1 MPMRNSL
8 LLKLMGAFL
17 AVILSGVVVMFV
29 LVNVATATQFR
40 RFVLSGDVIQARE
53 LASLLGDYYARQ
65 GSWEGVETL
74 LETRPAAS
82 PDAWPMMEGMMGPG
96 MMGRSMEEMFEM
108 MRGAGPLLDRVAVA
122 DASGIVVADSA
133 GLLVGQE
140 HAEHLELGVPV
151 VVDGQRVGTVL
162 VGSMIEPIL
171 NPLDQDFL
179 RSVNL
184 SVLLSALAVGVVAL
198 VLGSLLFRQITAP
211 LGALSA
217 AAEAV
222 TAGDLSRTVEVSSND
237 EIGRMGRS
245 FNTMARSLA
254 RAETLRHNMVVD
266 IAHELRTPLAVIQGN
281 LEALLDGVFDL
292 TLDNV
297 ASIHEETM
305 LLSRLVADL
314 RDLAL
319 AEAGQLKLARERADL
334 TALAARVVDSFQAQ
348 ALEKGVTLTTEL
360 APDGS
365 TEPSGRASG
374 RGLAEVLPPMEV
386 DVQRVSQVLFNL
398 LSNALRYT
406 PTGGTITVRA
416 EHVGGQVQVAVAD
429 TGEGIPP
436 EDLPH
441 VFERFYRAD
450 KSRARAS
457 GGSGLGLAIAKQIV
471 EAHGGRIWAK
481 SWIGVGSTFVFTLPT
496 PHGLVC
502 ATAHAGPA
510 AGKGR

>member
-1 MPMRNSL
+1 MHNSL
-8 LLKLMGAFL
+8 WLKLMGVFL
-17 AVILSGVVVMFV
+17 AVILSGVVVRFV

-40 RFVLSGDVIQARE
+40 RFVFSSDVIQARE
-53 LASLLGDYYARQ
+53 MAALLGDYYARK

-74 LETRPAAS
+74 LETEPAAS
-82 PDAWPMMEGMMGPG
+82 PDAWPMGRMMGPG
-96 MMGRSMEEMFEM
+96 MMGRSVEEMFEM
-108 MRGAGPLLDRVAVA
+108 MRGAGSLLDRVAVA
-122 DASGIVVADSA
+122 NASGIVVADSA
-133 GLLVGQE
+133 GLLVGQK
-140 HAEHLELGVPV
+140 HTEHLESGVPV

-184 SVLLSALAVGVVAL
+184 SVLLSGLAVGVVAL

-222 TAGDLSRTVEVSSND
+222 AAGDLSRTVEVSSND
-237 EIGRMGRS
+237 EIGRLGRS
-245 FNTMARSLA
+245 FNAMARSLA
-254 RAETLRHNMVVD
+254 RAETLRRNMVAD
-266 IAHELRTPLAVIQGN
+266 IAHELRTPLAIIQGN

-305 LLSRLVADL
+305 LLRRLVADL

-319 AEAGQLKLARERADL
+319 AEAGQLKLDRERADL
-334 TALAARVVDSFQAQ
+334 TALAARVVDSFRAQ
-348 ALEKGVTLTTEL
+348 AVENGVTLTTEL
-360 APDGS
+360 TPD
-365 TEPSGRASG
+365 
-374 RGLAEVLPPMEV
+374 LPPMQV
-386 DVQRVSQVLFNL
+386 DVQRVSQVFFNL

-406 PTGGTITVRA
+406 STGGTITVQSER
-416 EHVGGQVQVAVAD
+416 VGDQVQVAVAD
-429 TGEGIPP
+429 TGEGIAP
-436 EDLPH
+436 EDLPYI
-441 VFERFYRAD
+441 FKRFYRAD

-481 SWIGVGSTFVFTLPT
+481 SWVGAGSTFAFTLPFI
-496 PHGLVC
+496 
-502 ATAHAGPA
+502 A
-510 AGKGR
+510 

>member
-1 MPMRNSL
+1 MRNSL
-8 LLKLMGAFL
+8 WLKLMGAFL
-17 AVILSGVVVMFV
+17 AVILSGAVVMFV

-40 RFVLSGDVIQARE
+40 RFVLSGDVIQAGE
-53 LASLLGDYYARQ
+53 LAALLGDYYARQ
-65 GSWEGVETL
+65 GSWEDVETL
-74 LETRPAAS
+74 LETGPAAS
-82 PDAWPMMEGMMGPG
+82 PGTWPIRRMMGPG
-96 MMGRSMEEMFEM
+96 MMGPEMMGRSMKEMFEM
-108 MRGAGPLLDRVAVA
+108 MRSAGPLVDRVAVA
-122 DASGIVVADSA
+122 DTSGIVVADSA
-133 GLLVGQE
+133 GLLVGQD
-140 HAEHLELGVPV
+140 HAEHLESGVPI

-184 SVLLSALAVGVVAL
+184 SVLLSALAVGIVAL
-198 VLGSLLFRQITAP
+198 VVGSLLFRQITAP

-217 AAEAV
+217 AAEAIA
-222 TAGDLSRTVEVSSND
+222 AGDLSRTVEMSSSD
-237 EIGRMGRS
+237 EIGRLGRS
-245 FNTMARSLA
+245 FNAMARSLA
-254 RAETLRHNMVVD
+254 RAETLRRNMVAD

-319 AEAGQLKLARERADL
+319 AEAGQLKLDRERADL
-334 TALAARVVDSFQAQ
+334 TALAARVVDSFQTQ
-348 ALEKGVTLTTEL
+348 ALEKEVTLTTEL
-360 APDGS
+360 APD
-365 TEPSGRASG
+365 
-374 RGLAEVLPPMEV
+374 LPPMEV

-416 EHVGGQVQVAVAD
+416 ERVGDQVQVAVAD

-436 EDLPH
+436 EGLPY

-481 SWIGVGSTFVFTLPT
+481 SWVGVGSTFVFTLPA
-496 PHGLVC
+496 PHGLAR
-502 ATAHAGPA
+502 ATADAGQGGIAGPA
-510 AGKGR
+510 ASKGHRSGHG

>member
-1 MPMRNSL
+1 MRNSL
-8 LLKLMGAFL
+8 WLKLMGAFL
-17 AVILSGVVVMFV
+17 AVILSGAVVMFV

-53 LASLLGDYYARQ
+53 LAAPLGDYYARQ
-65 GSWEGVETL
+65 ASWEGVETL
-74 LETRPAAS
+74 LETGPAAS
-82 PDAWPMMEGMMGPG
+82 PGAWPMRGMMGPG
-96 MMGRSMEEMFEM
+96 LMGRSMEEMFEM
-108 MRGAGPLLDRVAVA
+108 MRGAGPLLDRVVVA
-122 DASGIVVADSA
+122 DASGIIVADSA

-140 HAEHLELGVPV
+140 HAEHLESGVPV
-151 VVDGQRVGTVL
+151 VVDGLRRERSAERQRVGTVL

-184 SVLLSALAVGVVAL
+184 SVLLSALAVGIVAL
-198 VLGSLLFRQITAP
+198 VVGSLLFRQITAP

-217 AAEAV
+217 AAEAIA
-222 TAGDLSRTVEVSSND
+222 AGDLSRTVEMSSSD
-237 EIGRMGRS
+237 EIGRLGRS
-245 FNTMARSLA
+245 FNAMARSLA
-254 RAETLRHNMVVD
+254 RAETLRRNMVAD

-319 AEAGQLKLARERADL
+319 AEAGQLKLDRERTDL
-334 TALAARVVDSFQAQ
+334 TALTARVVDSFQRQ

-360 APDGS
+360 APD
-365 TEPSGRASG
+365 
-374 RGLAEVLPPMEV
+374 LPPMEV

-398 LSNALRYT
+398 FSNALRYT

-416 EHVGGQVQVAVAD
+416 ERVGGQVQVAVAD

-436 EDLPH
+436 EGLPY

-481 SWIGVGSTFVFTLPT
+481 SWVGVGSTFVFTLPA
-496 PHGLVC
+496 PHGLAR
-502 ATAHAGPA
+502 ATAPVPQQW
-510 AGKGR
+510 

>member
-8 LLKLMGAFL
+8 WLKLMGAFL

-29 LVNVATATQFR
+29 LVNVATAIQFR

-53 LASLLGDYYARQ
+53 LASLLGDYYTRQ
-65 GSWEGVETL
+65 GSWAGVETL
-74 LETRPAAS
+74 LETQPAA
-82 PDAWPMMEGMMGPG
+82 WPGRWPMEGMMGPG

-108 MRGAGPLLDRVAVA
+108 MQGTGPLVDRVAVA
-122 DASGIVVADSA
+122 NASGIVVADSA
-133 GLLVGQE
+133 GLLVGEE
-140 HAEHLELGVPV
+140 HAEHLEPGVPI

-184 SVLLSALAVGVVAL
+184 SVLLSALVVGIVAL
-198 VLGSLLFRQITAP
+198 VVGSLLFRQITAP
-211 LGALSA
+211 LGALST
-217 AAEAV
+217 AAEAIA
-222 TAGDLSRTVEVSSND
+222 AGDLSRTVEVSSND
-237 EIGRMGRS
+237 EIGRLGRS
-245 FNTMARSLA
+245 FNAMAGGLA
-254 RAETLRHNMVVD
+254 RAETLRRNMVAD
-266 IAHELRTPLAVIQGN
+266 IAHELRTPLAIIQGN

-292 TLDNV
+292 TLDTV

-319 AEAGQLKLARERADL
+319 AEAGQLKLDREQADL
-334 TALAARVVDSFQAQ
+334 TALAGRVVDSFQAQ
-348 ALEKGVTLTTEL
+348 AVEKGVTLTTEL
-360 APDGS
+360 APG
-365 TEPSGRASG
+365 
-374 RGLAEVLPPMEV
+374 LPPMEV

-406 PTGGTITVRA
+406 PTGGTITVRSGR
-416 EHVGGQVQVAVAD
+416 VGDQVQVAVAD

-436 EDLPH
+436 EDLPY

-457 GGSGLGLAIAKQIV
+457 GGSGLGLTIAKQIV
-471 EAHGGRIWAK
+471 EAHGGHIWAK
-481 SWIGVGSTFVFTLPT
+481 SWVGFGSTFVFTLPI
-496 PHGLVC
+496 PHGLVR
-502 ATAHAGPA
+502 ATADAGSA

>member
-1 MPMRNSL
+1 MQNSL
-8 LLKLMGAFL
+8 WLKLMWAFL

-29 LVNVATATQFR
+29 LVNSATSTQFR
-40 RFVLSGDVIQARE
+40 RFLLSFDVIQARE
-53 LASLLGDYYARQ
+53 LASLLGDYYVRQ
-65 GSWEGVETL
+65 GSWAGVETL

-82 PDAWPMMEGMMGPG
+82 PMMEGMMGPG

-108 MRGAGPLLDRVAVA
+108 MRSAGPLLDRVAVA

-140 HAEHLELGVPV
+140 HAEHLESGVPV

-184 SVLLSALAVGVVAL
+184 SVLLSALAVGIVAL

-217 AAEAV
+217 AAEAIA
-222 TAGDLSRTVEVSSND
+222 AGDLSRTVEASSND
-237 EIGRMGRS
+237 EIGRLGRS
-245 FNTMARSLA
+245 FNAMAGSLA
-254 RAETLRHNMVVD
+254 RAETLRRNMVAD
-266 IAHELRTPLAVIQGN
+266 IAHELRTPLAIIQGN

-305 LLSRLVADL
+305 LLRRLVADL

-319 AEAGQLKLARERADL
+319 AEAGQLKLDRERTDL
-334 TALAARVVDSFQAQ
+334 TALAARVVDSFQAR
-348 ALEKGVTLTTEL
+348 AVEKGVMLTTEL

-365 TEPSGRASG
+365 TE
-374 RGLAEVLPPMEV
+374 LAEVLPPMEV

-398 LSNALRYT
+398 LSNALQYT
-406 PTGGTITVRA
+406 PAGGTITVRS
-416 EHVGGQVQVAVAD
+416 ERVGDQVQVAVAD
-429 TGEGIPP
+429 TGEGISP
-436 EDLPH
+436 EDLPY
-441 VFERFYRAD
+441 VFKRFYRAD

-481 SWIGVGSTFVFTLPT
+481 SWIGAGSTFAFTLPA
-496 PHGLVC
+496 PQGLVR
-502 ATAHAGPA
+502 ATADAGPA

>member
-1 MPMRNSL
+1 MRNSL

-53 LASLLGDYYARQ
+53 LASLLSDYYAQQ
-65 GSWEGVETL
+65 GSWAGVETL

-237 EIGRMGRS
+237 EIGRLGRS
-245 FNTMARSLA
+245 FNTMASSLA

-348 ALEKGVTLTTEL
+348 ALEKGVTLTAEL

-365 TEPSGRASG
+365 TDPVLSGAE
-374 RGLAEVLPPMEV
+374 GLAEVLPPMEV

-496 PHGLVC
+496 LHGLVR
-502 ATAHAGPA
+502 ATAHAGTA